1 MPHDQQSAV
10 AAHPAAITED
20 RRRGGA
26 PQPDRSDK
34 PDSPRDLTSS
44 SWRYIAR
51 QTMREFSEDQCTDSA
66 AALTYYAALAIFP
79 AMLAMVSL
87 LGVIGQ
93 QSTTEE
99 LLVILQDLGST
110 AVADTLRGPLEQLTS
125 SSASGWGLVIGLGG
139 ALWSASGYVGAFG
152 RAMNRIYEIDEGRP
166 FFKLRPVMLVVTMVA
181 VIMAGLVAV
190 GLVLTGPLARAVGDA
205 IGLGETAVTV
215 RNVVKWPAPA
225 VIAALVVAILYYA
238 TPNVRQPKF
247 RWISPGAGVAIVT
260 WILASAL
267 FGFYISQFSNCNK
280 TYGSLAGVIIF
291 LLWLWITN
299 LALLF
304 GAELNAEIERG
315 RQLQAGIS
323 AEQDI
328 PLPARDT
335 RVIDKTVAEDARD
348 VHEGR
353 ALRDSLGAS
362 ADVSADRPAGHDST
376 RDDTEASTPR
386 T

>member
-1 MPHDQQSAV
+1 M
-10 AAHPAAITED
+10 
-20 RRRGGA
+20 
-26 PQPDRSDK
+26 
-34 PDSPRDLTSS
+34 
-44 SWRYIAR
+44 
-51 QTMREFSEDQCTDSA
+51 
-66 AALTYYAALAIFP
+66 
-79 AMLAMVSL
+79 
-87 LGVIGQ
+87 
-93 QSTTEE
+93 
-99 LLVILQDLGST
+99 
-110 AVADTLRGPLEQLTS
+110 
-125 SSASGWGLVIGLGG
+125 IGLGG
-139 ALWSASGYVGAFG
+139 TLWSASGYVGAFG